1 MNRINHYFI
10 NGAIA
15 LLSTAGF
22 VACSSSDDVTDA
34 PVNPTFDGES
44 VKTAFAI
51 NVAAPSKGG
60 TRMAGSD
67 TQQGDTWSY
76 LKMSN
81 IYLMALSS
89 TPADAEAIN
98 LLTNLADP
106 TSVNTARS
114 SHIYK
119 NISIPV
125 GTSDFLFYAT
135 RGEAATSSSNA
146 NEKFKKGVINS
157 SLYNTNS
164 TPISTPSGINFSLEK
179 VVADL
184 STFNDR
190 GTNIV
195 AYLNKVA
202 SVTDWSSTTDPVLM
216 DAFDTFTANAV
227 NRSCSSFGLRR
238 MMSDLYNVVSAR
250 KSATGLSTDIQTLAD
265 NIMSAILNTS
275 GQNIHFKVST
285 SPSDDGCTL
294 EYSSSTDYDNF
305 PADFNLPEGA
315 AQYSCTHG
323 ETNPFEFNNSATVGQ
338 TNTVDVANVSY
349 PACIAYYVNT
359 PAKASDK
366 EMQDTEWKTTT
377 GDWNTA
383 FDEASV
389 WYNVVAPATRSIALK
404 NNINYGVACLAT
416 TVRCANV
423 ILKDNAIAV
432 AGASA
437 DNDVNIGSGF
447 EVTGILIGGQPGQ
460 VGWQYV
466 NTSSSNDD
474 RKAVIYDK
482 SLTSITANAT
492 TGSST
497 NYTLLFDN
505 YKGGGT
511 QENVNVAIELVN
523 DKQDFYGVNGII
535 PKGQKFYLVGQLTLG
550 ASGNI
555 SGSVTRP
562 KWPKYGTEAGNLP
575 TSYEGRYP
583 AMAGTAGQAINR
595 VFVQDYTT
603 TANFTIKDLKKAYV
617 TIPDLRASQ
626 LQLGLSVD
634 LRWQSGLTFEVEL

>member
-1 MNRINHYFI
+1 MKKLNHYVL

-15 LLSTAGF
+15 LLSTAGL
-22 VACSSSDDVTDA
+22 VACSSSDEIADA
-34 PVNPTFDGES
+34 PVNPTYDGKS

-60 TRMAGSD
+60 TRMTGSD
-67 TQQGDTWSY
+67 TQQGDSWSY

-81 IYLMALSS
+81 IYLMALGE
-89 TPADAEAIN
+89 TPADASAIN

-106 TSVNTARS
+106 TSVNDTRS

-135 RGEAATSSSNA
+135 RGEAANSSSSVDD
-146 NEKFKKGVINS
+146 KFKKGVINS
-157 SLYNTNS
+157 SLYNTNN
-164 TPISTPSGINFSLEK
+164 TPISKPSEINFSLEK

-184 STFNDR
+184 ATFNSR
-190 GTNIV
+190 GTDIV
-195 AYLNKVA
+195 SYLNSVA
-202 SVTDWSSTTDPVLM
+202 SVAGWSSTTDAVLK
-216 DAFDTFTANAV
+216 DAFDTFTATAT

-250 KSATGLSTDIQTLAD
+250 KSATGLSSDIQTLAD
-265 NIMSAILNTS
+265 NIISAIKNTS
-275 GQNIHFKVST
+275 GDNIHFVVAA
-285 SPSDDGCTL
+285 SPSDGCTL
-294 EYSSSTDYDNF
+294 EYSSSTGYDKF

-323 ETNPFEFNNSATVGQ
+323 GTNPFVFTNSATVGQ

-366 EMQDTEWKTTT
+366 EMQDNEWKTTT
-377 GDWNTA
+377 SAWNTA
-383 FDEASV
+383 FDVASV
-389 WYNVVAPATRSIALK
+389 WYNAVTPATRSIALK

-416 TVRCANV
+416 TVKCANV
-423 ILKDNAIAV
+423 ILKDNAKVV
-432 AGASA
+432 ASASA
-437 DNDVNIGSGF
+437 DNDVNIGTGF

-466 NTSSSNDD
+466 NTTADGRN
-474 RKAVIYDK
+474 AVVYDK
-482 SLTSITANAT
+482 SLTSITANT

-535 PKGQKFYLVGQLTLG
+535 PKGQKFYLVGQLTL
-550 ASGNI
+550 SSPGNI
-555 SGSVTRP
+555 SGSVTTP
-562 KWPKYGTEAGNLP
+562 KWPKYGTEADNLP
-575 TSYEGRYP
+575 TSYQGRYP
-583 AMAGTAGQAINR
+583 AMAGTAGEAINR

-634 LRWQSGLTFEVEL
+634 LTWQTGLTFNVDL

>member
-1 MNRINHYFI
+1 MCMRKFQNFAFA
-10 NGAIA
+10 GAIA
-15 LLSTAGF
+15 LAG
-22 VACSSSDDVTDA
+22 VAGLTACSSDDAAEA
-34 PVNPTFDGES
+34 PLNPTFDGES

-60 TRMAGSD
+60 TRMDGNN
-67 TQQGDTWSY
+67 TQQGDTWRY

-89 TPADAEAIN
+89 TPANGEAIN

-106 TSVNTARS
+106 TSVTTDRS

-135 RGEAATSSSNA
+135 RGGAATSSVD
-146 NEKFKKGVINS
+146 EKFEKGVINS
-157 SLYNTNS
+157 SLYNTNN
-164 TPISTPSGINFSLEK
+164 TPISTPSEINFSLEK
-179 VVADL
+179 VVANL
-184 STFNDR
+184 STFNSR

-195 AYLNKVA
+195 AYLNSVA
-202 SVTDWSSTTDPVLM
+202 SVADWSSTTDAVLK
-216 DAFDTFTANAV
+216 DAFDTFTATAS

-238 MMSDLYNVVSAR
+238 MMSDLYNVVNAR
-250 KSATGLSTDIQTLAD
+250 SNATNIGSDVQALAT
-265 NIMSAILNTS
+265 NIKDAILNTS
-275 GQNIHFKVST
+275 GQNIHFKVSNT
-285 SPSDDGCTL
+285 PTPSDGCTL
-294 EYSSSTDYDNF
+294 EYFNSSDYDNF
-305 PADFNLPEGA
+305 PAAFNLPEGA
-315 AQYSCTHG
+315 AQYSCTNG
-323 ETNPFEFNNSATVGQ
+323 QANRFVFTSSATVGE

-366 EMQDTEWKTTT
+366 EIQDTEWKTTPSQ
-377 GDWNTA
+377 WNTA
-383 FDEASV
+383 FDGSD
-389 WYNVVAPATRSIALK
+389 WYDEVVPATRSIALK

-416 TVRCANV
+416 TVKCANV

-432 AGASA
+432 ATADA

-447 EVTGILIGGQPGQ
+447 KVTGILIGGQPGQ

-466 NTSSSNDD
+466 NTTADE
-474 RKAVIYDK
+474 RTAVVYDK
-482 SLTSITANAT
+482 SLTSITANT
-492 TGSST
+492 TGSSI

-505 YKGGGT
+505 YKVGGT

-550 ASGNI
+550 ATGNI
-555 SGSVTRP
+555 SGSTTP
-562 KWPKYGTEAGNLP
+562 KWPKYGTEADNLP

-583 AMAGTAGQAINR
+583 AMAGDAGQAINR

-634 LRWQSGLTFEVEL
+634 LKWQTGLTFDVNL

>member
-1 MNRINHYFI
+1 MKKINHYVL

-22 VACSSSDDVTDA
+22 VACSSSDEVADA
-34 PVNPTFDGES
+34 PVNPTFDGKS

-81 IYLMALSS
+81 IYLMALGEN
-89 TPADAEAIN
+89 PADASAIN

-106 TSVNTARS
+106 TSVNADRS

-135 RGEAATSSSNA
+135 RGGAANSSSSVDD
-146 NEKFKKGVINS
+146 KFKKGVINS
-157 SLYNTNS
+157 SLYNTNN

-179 VVADL
+179 VVDNL
-184 STFNDR
+184 STFNAR
-190 GTNIV
+190 GVNIV
-195 AYLNKVA
+195 AYLNSVA
-202 SVTDWSSTTDPVLM
+202 GVPDWSSTTDPVLK
-216 DAFDTFTANAV
+216 DAFDTFTATAG

-285 SPSDDGCTL
+285 TPTDECTL
-294 EYSSSTDYDNF
+294 KYDNSSNYDNF

-323 ETNPFEFNNSATVGQ
+323 GTNPFAFTNSATVGQ

-366 EMQDTEWKTTT
+366 EMQDNEWKTTT
-377 GDWNTA
+377 DAWNTA
-383 FDEASV
+383 FDETSV
-389 WYNVVAPATRSIALK
+389 WYDAVRPATRSIALK

-416 TVRCANV
+416 TVKCANV
-423 ILKDNAIAV
+423 ILKDNAKAV

-447 EVTGILIGGQPGQ
+447 KVTGILIGGQPGQ

-466 NTSSSNDD
+466 NTSSGERN
-474 RKAVIYDK
+474 AVVYDK
-482 SLTSITANAT
+482 SLTSITANT

-505 YKGGGT
+505 YKVGGT
-511 QENVNVAIELVN
+511 QENVNVAIELEN

-535 PKGQKFYLVGQLTLG
+535 PKGQKFYLVGQLTL
-550 ASGNI
+550 SSPSNI
-555 SGSVTRP
+555 SGSVTTP
-562 KWPKYGTEAGNLP
+562 KWPKYGTEADKLP

-583 AMAGTAGQAINR
+583 AMAGTPGQVINR

-634 LRWQSGLTFEVEL
+634 LQWKTGLTFDVNL

>member
-1 MNRINHYFI
+1 MKKINHYVL

-22 VACSSSDDVTDA
+22 VACSSSDEVADA
-34 PVNPTFDGES
+34 PVNPTYDGES

-89 TPADAEAIN
+89 TPADASAIN

-106 TSVNTARS
+106 TSVTKTKS

-135 RGEAATSSSNA
+135 RGGAANSSSDVDD
-146 NEKFKKGVINS
+146 KFKKGVINS
-157 SLYNTNS
+157 SLYNTNN

-184 STFNDR
+184 STFNTR

-195 AYLNKVA
+195 AYLNSVA
-202 SVTDWSSTTDPVLM
+202 NVTGWSSTTDAVLK
-216 DAFDTFTANAV
+216 DAFDTFTATAD

-238 MMSDLYNVVSAR
+238 MMSDLYNVVDAR
-250 KSATGLSTDIQTLAD
+250 GKVTNVGTEVQTLAT
-265 NIMSAILNTS
+265 NIKNAILNTS
-275 GQNIHFKVST
+275 GDNIHFVVAA
-285 SPSDDGCTL
+285 SPSDGCTL
-294 EYSSSTDYDNF
+294 EYSNSSDYDNF

-315 AQYSCTHG
+315 AQFSCTNG
-323 ETNPFEFNNSATVGQ
+323 QANPFEFTNSATVGQ

-366 EMQDTEWKTTT
+366 EMQDNEWKTTT
-377 GDWNTA
+377 DAWNTA
-383 FDEASV
+383 FDETSV
-389 WYNVVAPATRSIALK
+389 WYNAVTPATRSIALK

-416 TVRCANV
+416 TVKCANV
-423 ILKDNAIAV
+423 ILKDNAKAV
-432 AGASA
+432 ASASA

-466 NTSSSNDD
+466 NTSSSNED
-474 RKAVIYDK
+474 RKAVIYDN
-482 SLTSITANAT
+482 SLTSIKAT
-492 TGSST
+492 TAGSST

-505 YKGGGT
+505 FKGGGT
-511 QENVNVAIELVN
+511 QENVNVAIELLN
-523 DKQDFYGVNGII
+523 NKQDFYGVNGII
-535 PKGQKFYLVGQLTLG
+535 PNGQKFYLVGQLTLG
-550 ASGNI
+550 ATGNI
-555 SGSVTRP
+555 SGSVTTP
-562 KWPKYGTEAGNLP
+562 TWPKYGTEADNLP
-575 TSYEGRYP
+575 TSYQGRYP
-583 AMAGTAGQAINR
+583 AMAGTAGEAINR

-634 LRWQSGLTFEVEL
+634 LTWQTGLTFNVDL

>member
-1 MNRINHYFI
+1 MCMRKFQNFAFA
-10 NGAIA
+10 GAIA
-15 LLSTAGF
+15 LAGAAGLT
-22 VACSSSDDVTDA
+22 ACSSDDASEA

-60 TRMAGSD
+60 TRMTGGN
-67 TQQGDTWSY
+67 TQQGDSWTY

-89 TPADAEAIN
+89 TPADGEAIN
-98 LLTNLADP
+98 LLTNLANP
-106 TSVNTARS
+106 TFVTKNHS

-125 GTSDFLFYAT
+125 ETSDFLFYAT
-135 RGEAATSSSNA
+135 RAEAATSTSSVDD
-146 NEKFKKGVINS
+146 KFQKGVINS
-157 SLYNTNS
+157 SLYNTNN

-190 GTNIV
+190 GKNIV
-195 AYLNKVA
+195 SYLNSVA
-202 SVTDWSSTTDPVLM
+202 RVQDWSSTSDPVLEG
-216 DAFDTFTANAV
+216 AFNTFTAQGS

-250 KSATGLSTDIQTLAD
+250 KSATGLSNEVKTLAS
-265 NIMSAILNTS
+265 NIMSAILNEQ
-275 GQNIHFKVST
+275 GQYIHFQVSA
-285 SPSDDGCTL
+285 SPSDGCTL
-294 EYSSSTDYDNF
+294 EYVNSSDYKNF

-323 ETNPFEFNNSATVGQ
+323 QDNPFAFANTATVGE

-349 PACIAYYVNT
+349 PACIAYYVNS
-359 PAKASDK
+359 PATASNR
-366 EMQDTEWKTTT
+366 EIQDDEWKTTPSQ
-377 GDWNTA
+377 WNTA
-383 FDEASV
+383 FDDGSV
-389 WYNVVAPATRSIALK
+389 WYNKVAPATRSIALK

-416 TVRCANV
+416 TVKCANV
-423 ILKDNAIAV
+423 ILKDNAKVV
-432 AGASA
+432 ANAEA
-437 DNDVNIGSGF
+437 DNDVNIGRGF
-447 EVTGILIGGQPGQ
+447 QVTGILIGGQPGN

-466 NTSSSNDD
+466 NTTSDE
-474 RKAVIYDK
+474 RTAVVYDK
-482 SLTSITANAT
+482 SLTSIIAGTTA
-492 TGSST
+492 SSI

-505 YKGGGT
+505 YKGGGA

-535 PKGQKFYLVGQLTLG
+535 PKGQKFYLVGQLTL
-550 ASGNI
+550 SSPGNI
-555 SGSVTRP
+555 SGSETTP
-562 KWPKYGTEAGNLP
+562 KWPKYGTEEDNLP
-575 TSYEGRYP
+575 TSYQGRYP
-583 AMAGTAGQAINR
+583 AMAGTAGQPINR

-603 TANFTIKDLKKAYV
+603 TANFKINDLKKAYV

-634 LRWQSGLTFEVEL
+634 LRWQTGLTFDVNL